1 MEDKNL
7 NNDQE
12 PEEFE
17 LDEELTTGG
26 KIKKAA
32 KTVWRFGK
40 YVVMAAIGW
49 FGKALF
55 DNVTGKDDDD
65 NDDSSTEENEEETSE
80 E

>member
-7 NNDQE
+7 NNQE
-12 PEEFE
+12 PEETE
-17 LDEELTTGG
+17 MNEELTTGG

-40 YVVMAAIGW
+40 FVITAAIGW
-49 FGKALF
+49 FGKSLF
-55 DNVTGKDDDD
+55 DKVTGKDDDD
-65 NDDSSTEENEEETSE
+65 DDSSEENKEEETSE